1 MFDPQELAKTLGDLQ
16 EKLQNAQNANKE
28 ITLNAK
34 SGGGLVSVS
43 ANGEGEIIDINIDD
57 SLLQDKESLQILLMS
72 ALNDVLKSVEAN
84 RKSMAMQML
93 GGFGDFKGLYCVC
106 QLGL

>member
-43 ANGEGEIIDINIDD
+43 ANGEGEIIDISIDD
-57 SLLQDKESLQILLMS
+57 SLLEDKESLQILLMS

-93 GGFGDFKGLYCVC
+93 GGFGDFKGL
-106 QLGL
+106 

>member
-43 ANGEGEIIDINIDD
+43 ANGEGEIIEINIDD
-57 SLLQDKESLQILLMS
+57 SLLEDKESLQILLMS

-93 GGFGDFKGLYCVC
+93 GGFGDFKGL
-106 QLGL
+106 

>member
-57 SLLQDKESLQILLMS
+57 SLLEDKESLQILLMS

-93 GGFGDFKGLYCVC
+93 GGCGDFKGI
-106 QLGL
+106 

>member
-57 SLLQDKESLQILLMS
+57 SLLEDKESLQILLMS

-93 GGFGDFKGLYCVC
+93 GGFGDFKGI
-106 QLGL
+106 

>member
-16 EKLQNAQNANKE
+16 EKLQNAQNANKD
-28 ITLNAK
+28 IILNAK

-57 SLLQDKESLQILLMS
+57 SLLEDKESLQILLMS
-72 ALNDVLKSVEAN
+72 AMNDVLKSVEAN
-84 RKSMAMQML
+84 RKNMAIQML
-93 GGFGDFKGLYCVC
+93 GGFGDFKGL
-106 QLGL
+106 

>member
-28 ITLNAK
+28 ITFNAK

-57 SLLQDKESLQILLMS
+57 SLLEDKESLQILLMS

-93 GGFGDFKGLYCVC
+93 GGFGDFKGI
-106 QLGL
+106 

>member
-57 SLLQDKESLQILLMS
+57 SLLEDKESLQILLMS

-93 GGFGDFKGLYCVC
+93 GGFGDFKGL
-106 QLGL
+106 

>member
-34 SGGGLVSVS
+34 SGGGLVSVR

-57 SLLQDKESLQILLMS
+57 SLLEDKESLQILLMS

-93 GGFGDFKGLYCVC
+93 GGFGDFKGL
-106 QLGL
+106 